1 RLRHVEVDGVD
12 VTAEVRVPAV
22 DRAVS
27 EVARVGQLRAAL
39 LQRQREI
46 ARGGGI
52 IMAGRDIGTV
62 VLPDADVKVF
72 LDASAEERARR
83 RTRQRHL
90 DPQGAE
96 ARSILEELRRRDA
109 IDSGRTVAP
118 LRIPS
123 DAVVIQTDGNQ
134 FNETVRAVVAV
145 VHSAER
151 AHHDA
156 AVSAAAPAESEGT
169 SRAPARQDPATLDT
183 PTPTPALSEPDQ
195 PPEVGVGSVAD
206 LVGPPTGG
214 SRGLVAAL
222 QTQDELTAFGRS
234 CSAFGRLL
242 ARATARIRVEG
253 LDDLPP
259 EVFQGPLIVASN
271 HASNADPILIAAWV
285 TPALGR
291 PVHWMAKAEALRW
304 PIAGRVMLANGA
316 FGIRRGAADVEA
328 FRAARRILDI
338 QAVLGLFPEGTRS
351 PDGSLQEVKEGATLL
366 ALRTGALILPV
377 GIGGSHRLWPKGGG
391 LHPGARVVLRV
402 GRPFS
407 LGESPHGSD
416 HRKVMK
422 AATQLLMRHIA
433 ELLPPSQ
440 RGAYAEVVA
449 RRT

>member
-1 RLRHVEVDGVD
+1 MTSPAPLTPGLVVALDGPGSSGKTTVGAEAARRLRYRFCDTGLLYRAVTWLALSRGLDLAEATGLVPLVDDVQLVPDTRGRLRHVEVDGVD

-156 AVSAAAPAESEGT
+156 AVSAAAPVGSEGT
-169 SRAPARQDPATLDT
+169 SRAP
-183 PTPTPALSEPDQ
+183 
-195 PPEVGVGSVAD
+195 
-206 LVGPPTGG
+206 
-214 SRGLVAAL
+214 
-222 QTQDELTAFGRS
+222 
-234 CSAFGRLL
+234 
-242 ARATARIRVEG
+242 
-253 LDDLPP
+253 
-259 EVFQGPLIVASN
+259 
-271 HASNADPILIAAWV
+271 
-285 TPALGR
+285 
-291 PVHWMAKAEALRW
+291 
-304 PIAGRVMLANGA
+304 
-316 FGIRRGAADVEA
+316 
-328 FRAARRILDI
+328 
-338 QAVLGLFPEGTRS
+338 
-351 PDGSLQEVKEGATLL
+351 
-366 ALRTGALILPV
+366 
-377 GIGGSHRLWPKGGG
+377 
-391 LHPGARVVLRV
+391 
-402 GRPFS
+402 
-407 LGESPHGSD
+407 
-416 HRKVMK
+416 
-422 AATQLLMRHIA
+422 
-433 ELLPPSQ
+433 
-440 RGAYAEVVA
+440 
-449 RRT
+449 